1 METYV
6 ETLLRRQREMSRSLL
21 QEEARDVEGHTVGG
35 SAGEPEETSA
45 LRQEQAAVE
54 DTEGAAQA
62 VLLERLEEL
71 ERGTAGVQVLRQ
83 RILQEKLEKTQ
94 VLQRESLMERRPENT
109 SGGHTGSYSRMLQAD
124 GIAGSPTQRSMQ
136 EISRYFERDSRR
148 YG

>member
-21 QEEARDVEGHTVGG
+21 QEDAQDVEVHTVGG
-35 SAGEPEETSA
+35 GTGEPEETAA
-45 LRQEQAAVE
+45 LRQEQAAARSE
-54 DTEGAAQA
+54 DGAQT

-71 ERGTAGVQVLRQ
+71 ERGSGGVQVLRQ

>member
-21 QEEARDVEGHTVGG
+21 QEDAQDVEVHTVGG
-35 SAGEPEETSA
+35 SAGEPEETAA
-45 LRQEQAAVE
+45 LRQEQ
-54 DTEGAAQA
+54 TAAQSEDGA
-62 VLLERLEEL
+62 QTVLLERLEEL
-71 ERGTAGVQVLRQ
+71 ERGSAGVQVLRQ